1 VNERGFIRF
10 PNPPVSIKY
19 PILKIWESELLI
31 ELSLWQ
37 TNNTFVFMQFA
48 QMLEQLL
55 FLRYDTENWREQGY
69 LEPPTTI
76 AWQGEPSLE
85 SLWRGWVTCHG
96 RSAEDPLVKRLERIN
111 QYRNSVVQ

>member
-1 VNERGFIRF
+1 
-10 PNPPVSIKY
+10 
-19 PILKIWESELLI
+19 
-31 ELSLWQ
+31 
-37 TNNTFVFMQFA
+37 MQFA

-111 QYRNSVVQ
+111 QYRNSVVHRSAPMSRRQLQDSGATSGDTRTSMGGCYNC